1 MMMADKL
8 FFLSMIIIPLL
19 IMLSAGYSLKN
30 EKLNIVPVAIA
41 DEDNSVSSRLLVK
54 RLSQK
59 DGIGIYEVS
68 REEGIEMVENGEA
81 EQLFIIKSGFEAAI
95 KKGDSRGVID
105 VVSSPSSY
113 STNFTR
119 EVVSGESIRLVTA
132 EMAAN
137 TVMEHY
143 KELGIETDEAFK
155 DEVSDFLDSLWEPE
169 PLMTMEYRELK
180 GSIITQEEHKGLPTA
195 SASSAGLIVAFIMF
209 YMLFSSGWLLEERMN
224 GTIKRLETANGALAV
239 SFGASI
245 LSLFAAGS
253 LQIIMFSAVL
263 KLFFGITLFSGIM
276 TYGVLMA
283 YVLSVIAISLFLSA
297 ILGTMAQLQA
307 GAPVLAL
314 FTGFLGGCFWNFM
327 ELPQEMQRLSLCTP
341 QGWALK
347 GINSLLTDPANKLA
361 AVEPIVVLVTI
372 ALILLPLSYIIVVLQ
387 KNDGYI
393 IPVKGK
399 QSY

>member
-8 FFLSMIIIPLL
+8 FFASMIIIPLL

-30 EKLNIVPVAIA
+30 EKLNIIPVAIA
-41 DEDNSVSSRLLVK
+41 DEDNSESSRILIE
-54 RLSQK
+54 RLSK
-59 DGIGIYEVS
+59 KEGIGIYRVS
-68 REEGIEMVENGEA
+68 RDVGTEMVENGEA
-81 EQLFIIKSGFEAAI
+81 EQLFILKRGFEAAI
-95 KKGDSRGVID
+95 KEGNSREIID
-105 VVSSPSSY
+105 VISSPSSY
-113 STNFTR
+113 STDFTR
-119 EVVSGESIRLVTA
+119 EVVAGETLRLVTS

-137 TVMEHY
+137 TVLEHY

-155 DEVSDFLDSLWEPE
+155 DEVFVFLDSLWEPE
-169 PLMTMEYRELK
+169 PLMTMNYKELK
-180 GSIITQEEHKGLPTA
+180 GSVIAEAEHKGLPTA

-224 GTIKRLETANGALAV
+224 GTIMRLETANGALAV
-239 SFGASI
+239 SFGASV
-245 LSLFAAGS
+245 LSLFAAGA
-253 LQIIMFSAVL
+253 LQIIMFSGVL
-263 KLFFGITLFSGIM
+263 KLFFGITLFSGV
-276 TYGVLMA
+276 YAYFVLMA

-314 FTGFLGGCFWNFM
+314 FTGFLGGCFWNFL
-327 ELPQEMQRLSLCTP
+327 EVPEEMQKLSLCTP

-347 GINSLLTDPANKLA
+347 GINSLLVDPANNLA
-361 AVEPIVVLVTI
+361 AVKSIIVLMTI

-387 KNDGYI
+387 KNDGYF
-393 IPVKGK
+393 VSLKGK